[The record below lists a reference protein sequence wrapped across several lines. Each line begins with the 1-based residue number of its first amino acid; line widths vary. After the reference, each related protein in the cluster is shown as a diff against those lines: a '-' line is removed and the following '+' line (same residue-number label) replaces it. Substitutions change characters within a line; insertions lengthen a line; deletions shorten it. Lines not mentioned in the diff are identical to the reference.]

1 MKTHPICAMSR
12 SDFASRCN
20 TIASIMSPTSAG
32 PRTGQDLY
40 LRAKR
45 RIPGGTQLLSK
56 RPELFLPDNWPAYYA
71 RARGCTIW
79 DLDGREFTDFTS
91 CGIGC
96 CLLGYADETV
106 NAAVIDRVTH
116 GNMCTLNSPDEV
128 HLADLLCQIHLWAE
142 KVRYARGGGEAMA
155 IAVRLARAATG
166 RAKVALCGYHGWADW
181 YLAANLGATQTL
193 NGHLLPGLEPAGVP
207 ASLRGTALPF
217 RYNQIAEL
225 EAIVAAERGQLAAIV
240 MEPMRHEFPA
250 AGFLEKV
257 RQLADE
263 SGAVLIF
270 DEITAGW
277 RSHHGGI
284 HLRLGVAPDIAVFA
298 KAMSNGFPMAAIIGR
313 GDVME
318 AAQLTFVSST
328 YWTEGI
334 GPAAAL
340 ATLKKCRAVDV
351 VSHITKIGELTRSGW
366 RKLAEAHGLAVK
378 IGGLPAL
385 CTLAFDYGELSRPV
399 MTLFTQEMLARGY
412 LADTVFYPTWAHTS
426 ATINGYLEAV
436 AAVFGWLRKRIDR
449 GEVSTAL
456 KGPVAHS
463 GFARLT

>member
-1 MKTHPICAMSR
+1 M
-12 SDFASRCN
+12 
-20 TIASIMSPTSAG
+20 MSPPSPAE

-56 RPELFLPDNWPAYYA
+56 RPELFLPDQWPAYYRQA
-71 RARGCTIW
+71 KGCTVW
-79 DLDGREFTDFTS
+79 DLDGRAYTDFTS

-106 NAAVIDRVTH
+106 NAAVIERVTQ
-116 GNMCTLNSPDEV
+116 GSMCTLNTPDEV
-128 HLADLLCQIHLWAE
+128 YLADLLCEIHPWAE

-155 IAVRLARAATG
+155 IAIRLARAATG

-181 YLAANLGATQTL
+181 YLAANLGETLAL
-193 NGHLLPGLEPAGVP
+193 NGHLLPGLNPAGVP
-207 ASLRGTALPF
+207 SCLRGTALPF

-225 EAIVAAERGQLAAIV
+225 EAIVSAERGDLAAIV
-240 MEPMRHEFPA
+240 MEPMRHELPRD
-250 AGFLEKV
+250 GFMARV

-263 SGAVLIF
+263 CGAVLIF

-277 RSHHGGI
+277 RTHHGGI
-284 HLRLGVAPDIAVFA
+284 HLQLGAAPDIAVFA
-298 KAMSNGFPMAAIIGR
+298 KAISNGFPMAAIIGR
-313 GDVME
+313 GEIME

-340 ATLKKCRAVDV
+340 ATLKKFSEVDV
-351 VSHITKIGELTRSGW
+351 VSHIGRIGELARNGW
-366 RKLAEAHGLAVK
+366 KSLGKTHGLSAKV
-378 IGGLPAL
+378 GGLPAL
-385 CTLAFDYGELSRPV
+385 CTLAFDHGDLSRPL
-399 MTLFTQEMLARGY
+399 MTLFTQEMLARGF
-412 LADTVFYPTWAHTS
+412 LADGVFYPTWAHTP
-426 ATINGYLEAV
+426 ADVARYLECV
-436 AAVFGWLRKRIDR
+436 GTVFATLRDRIDR
-449 GEVSTAL
+449 GEVLTAL
-456 KGPVAHS
+456 RGPVAHS